1 MFRRADGLG
10 LRLLAL
16 TLLAVGPLVAR
27 GAEPKVPQPTDIDF
41 LIQGEY
47 SGQVFAQ
54 TGETPVGVQVAALGK
69 GKLSAVGYIGG
80 LPGDGWDRSPLHGS
94 KGEIKDGVA
103 EIKSDEYSSTIKNG
117 LLAISVAQVKI
128 SELKKE
134 NRKSTSLGAKPPP
147 GAIVLFDGSTAGNF
161 ENGKIDEEGLLL
173 AGCTSKEKFGGGTLH
188 VEFRVPYLP
197 EAVGQERGNSG
208 VFVQGRY
215 EIQILDSFG
224 EEASDKGC
232 GAIFGLRAP
241 DQNMSYPPFAWQ
253 TFDVELTEPKYEN
266 GKKVEGSEAMVTVR
280 HNGRPIHRRAKLL
293 AATAGAP
300 VAAGPDPGPIVL
312 EDKGSAVRFQNIW
325 FKPAEQAEEKK

>member
-1 MFRRADGLG
+1 MFRRADGPG

-27 GAEPKVPQPTDIDF
+27 GAEPKVPQPTDIRFFDSRRILRTSF
-41 LIQGEY
+41 RE
-47 SGQVFAQ
+47 

-134 NRKSTSLGAKPPP
+134 NRKSAAWREAAGRSDRA
-147 GAIVLFDGSTAGNF
+147 VRRFDAGNF

-208 VFVQGRY
+208 VFVQGATRFKFS
-215 EIQILDSFG
+215 IRSAKRPATRAAARFL
-224 EEASDKGC
+224 AS
-232 GAIFGLRAP
+232 
-241 DQNMSYPPFAWQ
+241 
-253 TFDVELTEPKYEN
+253 
-266 GKKVEGSEAMVTVR
+266 
-280 HNGRPIHRRAKLL
+280 GRPIR
-293 AATAGAP
+293 T
-300 VAAGPDPGPIVL
+300 
-312 EDKGSAVRFQNIW
+312 
-325 FKPAEQAEEKK
+325 